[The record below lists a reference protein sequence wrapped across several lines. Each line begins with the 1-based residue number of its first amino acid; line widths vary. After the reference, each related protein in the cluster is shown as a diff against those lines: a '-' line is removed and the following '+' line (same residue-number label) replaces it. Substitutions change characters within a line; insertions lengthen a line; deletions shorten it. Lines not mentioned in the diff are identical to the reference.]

1 MDNILETDLRLTHA
15 PISIKDFNRIKKA
28 IALDSVLWHEK
39 ESLDNASLY
48 IIGKREVQFSFHEE
62 KYQMNRA

>member
-1 MDNILETDLRLTHA
+1 MIFRKRLYYDKRRVLLMDNILETDLRLTHA

-39 ESLDNASLY
+39 ESPIMLHS
-48 IIGKREVQFSFHEE
+48 IS
-62 KYQMNRA
+62 

>member
-1 MDNILETDLRLTHA
+1 MIFRKRLYYDKRRVLLTDNILETDLRLTHA

-39 ESLDNASLY
+39 DSPIMLHS
-48 IIGKREVQFSFHEE
+48 IS
-62 KYQMNRA
+62 

>member
-39 ESLDNASLY
+39 ESPIMLHS
-48 IIGKREVQFSFHEE
+48 IS
-62 KYQMNRA
+62 

>member
-39 ESLDNASLY
+39 ESPIMLHSISQANE
-48 IIGKREVQFSFHEE
+48 KFQFSFHEE